1 MSSSVATAVSEPR
14 LDFVTCASTV
24 GLHRMA
30 YWEWGDPDN
39 DRVLLC
45 VHGLTRSGRDFDV
58 LAQRLSSDYRV
69 VCPDVAGRGKSDW
82 LMQSAAYALPQYVAD
97 MVTLI
102 GRLRVNTLD
111 WVGTSMGGLIGLG
124 LAGALAMSE
133 IGRLD
138 RGRYGLSSAQQLRL
152 GKMVLNDVG
161 PRLSGSGLGRIAEYV
176 GLPVRFDTFAQAVD
190 YVRQISSGFGQ
201 HTPQQWEALTRYVF
215 VQQDD
220 GSWTKHYD
228 LRIAE
233 PMLLQSP
240 AVLQGSEAV
249 LWASYEALDQPIL
262 LVRGQ
267 QSDLLTRQTADEML
281 RRNPLTQLYEVADAG
296 HAPSLMHDDQ
306 VARIAAFLLG
316 QDGVSSTSASHNA

>member
-1 MSSSVATAVSEPR
+1 MTSSATVAGQAPR
-14 LDFVTCASTV
+14 LDFVTCASAV

-39 DRVLLC
+39 DHVLLC

-58 LAQRLSSDYRV
+58 LARRLSGDYRV

-82 LMQSAAYALPQYVAD
+82 LMQSAAYAIPQYVAD

-102 GRLRVNTLD
+102 ARLRVNTLD

-133 IGRLD
+133 VGRLD
-138 RGRYGLSSAQQLRL
+138 RGKHGLDAAQQLRI

-176 GLPVRFDTFAQAVD
+176 GMPVRFDTFDQAVD
-190 YVRQISSGFGQ
+190 YVRQISAGFGQ
-201 HTPQQWEALTRYVF
+201 HSQEQWQDLTRYVF
-215 VQQDD
+215 VQQAD
-220 GSWTKHYD
+220 GGWTKHYD

-281 RRNPLTQLYEVADAG
+281 RRNPLAQLYEVADAG
-296 HAPSLMHDDQ
+296 HAPSLMHEEQ
-306 VARIAAFLLG
+306 VERIAAFL
-316 QDGVSSTSASHNA
+316 N